1 MSCIGNVNSALDMT
15 NELLELNPQH
25 ERAKGNKYYYEKE
38 LSLKSEKKFR
48 GDDGT
53 STIPIEPKAN
63 KHSTSTVYN
72 SPERKTYEM
81 LCRGD
86 MKLSDKKT
94 AQLKCRYVTNK
105 SAFLKIA
112 PLKLEEAFLD
122 PYIVIYHEVI
132 SDREIETVKN
142 MAKPRVSTVFYK

>member
-1 MSCIGNVNSALDMT
+1 MT
-15 NELLELNPQH
+15 NELLQLNPKH

-38 LSLKSEKKFR
+38 LAQKSEKKFR

-53 STIPIEPKAN
+53 STVPIDTKA
-63 KHSTSTVYN
+63 KEHSTSTVYD

-86 MKLSDKKT
+86 IKLSLKKQ

-112 PLKLEEAFLD
+112 PLKLEEAYLD

-142 MAKPRVSTVFYK
+142 MAKPRVSIFSFELVIFN